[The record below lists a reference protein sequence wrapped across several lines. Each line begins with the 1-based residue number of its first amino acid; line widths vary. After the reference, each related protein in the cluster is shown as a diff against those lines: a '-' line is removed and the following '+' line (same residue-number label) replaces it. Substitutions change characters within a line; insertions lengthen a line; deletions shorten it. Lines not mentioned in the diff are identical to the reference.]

1 MSALLPTVCPQT
13 TVELAPNE
21 APSLIRVLA
30 YTPCTGKCAR
40 GVTTLVNTQEGPQ
53 NTLSSSSTP
62 S

>member
-1 MSALLPTVCPQT
+1 MSALLPTVYPQT